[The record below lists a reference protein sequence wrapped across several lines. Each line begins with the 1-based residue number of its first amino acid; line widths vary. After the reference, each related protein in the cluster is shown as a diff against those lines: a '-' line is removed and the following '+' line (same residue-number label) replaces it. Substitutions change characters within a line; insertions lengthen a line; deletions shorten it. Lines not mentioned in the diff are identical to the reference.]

1 MIVCNTNILYCRG
14 NLIPILISICR
25 PDGKLDQLVKE
36 VIEYDLALRAV
47 MGKTEM
53 LIFPS
58 TMLPKQYQG
67 LSSFI
72 RQIIP
77 TYKKIHECA
86 HDLYT
91 HPIKVTFIIKCDNYP
106 VLLVGNQ

>member
-1 MIVCNTNILYCRG
+1 MLSRSLRALVNVTKHSRLEVWPASLGTSSFTDENIALF
-14 NLIPILISICR
+14 LFPPKMR

-77 TYKKIHECA
+77 TYKKNTRMC
-86 HDLYT
+86 T
-91 HPIKVTFIIKCDNYP
+91 
-106 VLLVGNQ
+106 

>member
-77 TYKKIHECA
+77 TYKKNTRMC
-86 HDLYT
+86 T
-91 HPIKVTFIIKCDNYP
+91 
-106 VLLVGNQ
+106 